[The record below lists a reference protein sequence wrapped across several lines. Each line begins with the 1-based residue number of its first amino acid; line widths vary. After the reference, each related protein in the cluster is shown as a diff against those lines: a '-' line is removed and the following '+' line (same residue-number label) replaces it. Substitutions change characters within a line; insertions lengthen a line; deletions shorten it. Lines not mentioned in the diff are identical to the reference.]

1 MTRWTFTS
9 ESVTEGHPDK
19 MADQISDSVL
29 DALLT
34 QDPDSRVACETM
46 VTTGLAIVAG
56 GVLLVVLAMLPGFL
70 GLLVVGPV
78 VGHASWH
85 AYRSAVGHLD

>member
-1 MTRWTFTS
+1 
-9 ESVTEGHPDK
+9 
-19 MADQISDSVL
+19 
-29 DALLT
+29 
-34 QDPDSRVACETM
+34 
-46 VTTGLAIVAG
+46 
-56 GVLLVVLAMLPGFL
+56 MLPGFL